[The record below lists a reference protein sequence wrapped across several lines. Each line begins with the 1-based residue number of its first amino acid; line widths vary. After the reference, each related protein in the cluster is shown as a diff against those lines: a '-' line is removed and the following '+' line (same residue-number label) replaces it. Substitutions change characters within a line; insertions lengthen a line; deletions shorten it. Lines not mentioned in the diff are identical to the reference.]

1 MATYTVFLAALF
13 AIAVGLSF
21 LETSCNTYSS
31 MIGPR
36 KFSTL
41 RLNISQTFYPIGSIL
56 GILLGKYL
64 IFTEGD
70 TARSAAGEPER
81 DGARDGCR

>member
-1 MATYTVFLAALF
+1 FPASTMATYSVFLVSLF

-31 MIGPR
+31 MIGEKR
-36 KFSTL
+36 LSTL
-41 RLNISQTFYPIGSIL
+41 RLNISQTFYPLGSIA

-64 IFTEGD
+64 IFTEGESLHSQM
-70 TARSAAGEPER
+70 AKMSVA
-81 DGARDGCR
+81 